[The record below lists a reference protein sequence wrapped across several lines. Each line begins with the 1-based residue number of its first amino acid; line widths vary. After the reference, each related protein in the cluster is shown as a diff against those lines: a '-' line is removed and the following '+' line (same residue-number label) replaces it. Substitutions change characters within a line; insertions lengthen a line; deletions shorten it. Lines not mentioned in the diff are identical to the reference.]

1 MFSTVLLMVN
11 SPTRLRRCVPILCSL
26 WIILA
31 AVGPVA
37 DQTVVKEKK
46 KSDWDVLVAQRWWLP
61 EPRSTIRFLCDNPC
75 IRQCEI
81 MPSAFLRVVR
91 SAPVVELLQSSH
103 KMSHILHSYSWHL
116 TMRTVMFVFVFTTAL
131 YALIPIYAEC
141 AEFFCSGLL
150 FVHRLY
156 HCHCFGVGLIFFA
169 HTHRHHCH
177 VGDTLLD
184 IWTRRD
190 TFACL
195 HENRWTCTQW
205 MNVWMKWVSV
215 CPVPVSV

>member
-1 MFSTVLLMVN
+1 MDYTGSGWAIDRPNDCEGKNEVTE
-11 SPTRLRRCVPILCSL
+11 TCL
-26 WIILA
+26 WHNDD
-31 AVGPVA
+31 GCPN
-37 DQTVVKEKK
+37 
-46 KSDWDVLVAQRWWLP
+46 P
-61 EPRSTIRFLCDNPC
+61 EARFDFYATIR

-91 SAPVVELLQSSH
+91 STPVAKLLQSAH

-141 AEFFCSGLL
+141 AEFFFCSGLQL
-150 FVHRLY
+150 VHRLY

-205 MNVWMKWVSV
+205 MNVWMKCV
-215 CPVPVSV
+215 CVPCPCVRLSTFRLTEI